1 MPGGRTESGKSNG
14 DRFGGPHLEVRHGT
28 ARPEPVSA
36 PEVKAAADK
45 AADGKTEAA
54 AVNGGR
60 QVPGK
65 GRSRRRNVAQRAE
78 DRPEAVITAHAQPA
92 APAADEAATAG
103 VGTEDQEK
111 TKQPHEKVALPQTI
125 ISAERGSDT
134 LNPIVET
141 VNREIIELIGTSI
154 TDLADENGWAF
165 LGDVGTLIAKKKPDF
180 DPRNYGFVKLTPL
193 IRSLDMF
200 ELDIRETSQFHIK
213 HVYVRN
219 RKRSNE

>member
-1 MPGGRTESGKSNG
+1 M
-14 DRFGGPHLEVRHGT
+14 
-28 ARPEPVSA
+28 
-36 PEVKAAADK
+36 
-45 AADGKTEAA
+45 
-54 AVNGGR
+54 
-60 QVPGK
+60 
-65 GRSRRRNVAQRAE
+65 E
-78 DRPEAVITAHAQPA
+78 DRPEAIVTAQAQPA
-92 APAADEAATAG
+92 ALAADEVAATGANAD
-103 VGTEDQEK
+103 DQEK
-111 TKQPHEKVALPQTI
+111 AKQPHERVAAPQTV
-125 ISAERGSDT
+125 ISVERGSDT

-219 RKRSNE
+219 RRRPNE